1 MEAFLANIAA
11 FVTALE
17 THAFPQGYIPH
28 AVFGPTSE
36 SDVSPHHSYS
46 HPRSH
51 HASDANTDTT
61 SPLKGNAIILLLGWE
76 SKDMHLRFRESSLFK
91 ENIHL
96 LRGGA
101 AEVEMVIM
109 FLAPSSPYIYI
120 YIYADNYLVIV
131 SCSSD

>member
-1 MEAFLANIAA
+1 
-11 FVTALE
+11 
-17 THAFPQGYIPH
+17 
-28 AVFGPTSE
+28 
-36 SDVSPHHSYS
+36 
-46 HPRSH
+46 
-51 HASDANTDTT
+51 
-61 SPLKGNAIILLLGWE
+61 
-76 SKDMHLRFRESSLFK
+76 MHLRFRESSLFK